1 MVKPKAKATID
12 YRSVAVHFLPDTLSK
27 HAIIVDE
34 FAVVLEREIKDR
46 IKSLKDFPD
55 EVSAIKD
62 GIYATIS
69 QYTYPGI
76 AVVEQLDELIL
87 DAIDDSDIAIKL
99 IDDVKKTLV
108 KKHAAKKVT
117 KKKALPV
124 KKVTKKKTVP
134 TKKAASKKKSAQ
146 LSSYRIV
153 TTTLDGY
160 EVIGAENFITSQFEL
175 IESKPSIAPGRRATG
190 YAYIVKGDKPSIDAM
205 VDDDPSWLVTV
216 NKVK

>member
-108 KKHAAKKVT
+108 KKPAAKKVT

-124 KKVTKKKTVP
+124 KKVTKKK
-134 TKKAASKKKSAQ
+134 SAQ

-153 TTTLDGY
+153 TTTLNGY
-160 EVIGAENFITSQFEL
+160 EVIGAENFITSHFEL
-175 IESKPSIAPGRRATG
+175 IESKPIISSGQRTTG
-190 YAYIVKGDKPSIDAM
+190 YAYIVKGDKSFIDAM
-205 VDDDPSWLVTV
+205 VADDPSWLVSV